1 MDSYFHRS
9 DSLGIFYE
17 SVKNKVLMMSYELFI
32 SLRYLRAKRKQ
43 VFVSIITFI
52 SVAGIFLGV
61 AALIIVIAVMNGFEN
76 DLRNKILGI
85 NSHIILME
93 YSGAMRNHPRVM
105 QEVSGVP
112 GVVAA
117 TPFIYSQAMLKNGSN
132 VTGIVLRGLSTKD
145 ALKVINLGK
154 ISEGKLDYLKE
165 GEQRIPGLKPELAG
179 LPGILIG
186 RELAKNLGVFLFETG
201 HVVSPAGVSTP
212 MGMVPRMKPFVVVGI
227 FESGFYEYDSTLA
240 YISLKNCQEFLNMGD
255 TVTGIEIRVDD
266 IYKADRIAKA
276 IEKKLGYPYWGRN
289 WMEMNKNLF
298 SALKLEKRVMFI
310 ILSLIVLVAAFNII
324 SALIMIV
331 MEKNK
336 DIAILKTMG
345 ATRGGIMKIFI
356 FQGLVVGAI
365 GTFFGCLAGLA
376 VAFNLEFLSRFVEK
390 LFGFKILPGDVYYLN
405 ELPSQVNY
413 SDVGIIILGT
423 MLISFL
429 ATIYPSWR
437 ASRLDPAEALRYE

>member
-1 MDSYFHRS
+1 MT
-9 DSLGIFYE
+9 
-17 SVKNKVLMMSYELFI
+17 SYEFFI
-32 SLRYLRAKRKQ
+32 SLRYLRARRKQ

-52 SVAGIFLGV
+52 SIAGIFLGV
-61 AALIIVIAVMNGFEN
+61 AALIIVLAVMNGFET

-105 QEVSGVP
+105 REVAQVP

-117 TPFIYSQAMLKNGSN
+117 TPFIYSQAMLKNGSS
-132 VTGIVLRGLSTKD
+132 VTGIVLRGFSTED

-154 ISEGKLDYLKE
+154 IREGKLDDLGNQGKK
-165 GEQRIPGLKPELAG
+165 IPGLKPELAG

-186 RELAKNLGVFLFETG
+186 RELAKNLGVFLHETVY
-201 HVVSPAGVSTP
+201 VVSPSGVATP
-212 MGMVPRMKPFVVVGI
+212 MGMVPRMKPFLVVGI
-227 FESGFYEYDSTLA
+227 FESGFFEYDSTLA
-240 YISLKNCQEFLNMGD
+240 FISLKNCQEFLGMGEM
-255 TVTGIEIRVDD
+255 VTGIEIRVDD
-266 IYKADRIAKA
+266 IYKADRIAKQ
-276 IEKKLGYPYWGRN
+276 IEQRLGFPYWGRN

-298 SALKLEKRVMFI
+298 SALKLEKRVMFL

-345 ATRGGIMKIFI
+345 ATRAGIMKIFI
-356 FQGLVVGAI
+356 FQGLIVGAI
-365 GTFFGCLAGLA
+365 GTFLGCIAGLA
-376 VAFNLEFLSRFVEK
+376 VAFNLEALSRFVEN
-390 LFGFKILPGDVYYLN
+390 LFGFKILPGDVYYLS

-423 MLISFL
+423 LLISFL
-429 ATIYPSWR
+429 STIYPSWR

>member
-1 MDSYFHRS
+1 MT
-9 DSLGIFYE
+9 
-17 SVKNKVLMMSYELFI
+17 SYEFFI
-32 SLRYLRAKRKQ
+32 SLRYLRARRKQ

-52 SVAGIFLGV
+52 SIAGIFLGV
-61 AALIIVIAVMNGFEN
+61 AALIIVLAVMNGFET

-93 YSGAMRNHPRVM
+93 YSGAMRDHPRVM
-105 QEVSGVP
+105 REVAQVP

-117 TPFIYSQAMLKNGSN
+117 TPFIYSQAMLKNGSR
-132 VTGIVLRGLSTKD
+132 VTGIVLRGLSTED

-154 ISEGKLDYLKE
+154 IREGKLDHLGNE
-165 GEQRIPGLKPELAG
+165 GRKIPGLKPELAG

-186 RELAKNLGVFLFETG
+186 RELAKNLGVFLHETVY
-201 HVVSPAGVSTP
+201 VVSPSGVATP
-212 MGMVPRMKPFVVVGI
+212 MGMVPRMKPFLVAGI
-227 FESGFYEYDSTLA
+227 FESGFFEYDSTLA
-240 YISLKNCQEFLNMGD
+240 FISLKNCQEFLGMGEM
-255 TVTGIEIRVDD
+255 VTGIEIRVDD
-266 IYKADRIAKA
+266 IYKADRIAKQ
-276 IEKKLGYPYWGRN
+276 IETKLGFPYWGRN

-345 ATRGGIMKIFI
+345 ATRAGIMKIFI

-365 GTFFGCLAGLA
+365 GTFLGCIAGLA
-376 VAFNLEFLSRFVEK
+376 VAFNLEALSRFVEK
-390 LFGFKILPGDVYYLN
+390 LFGFKILPGDVYYLS

-413 SDVGIIILGT
+413 GDVGIIILGT
-423 MLISFL
+423 LLISFL
-429 ATIYPSWR
+429 STIYPSWR